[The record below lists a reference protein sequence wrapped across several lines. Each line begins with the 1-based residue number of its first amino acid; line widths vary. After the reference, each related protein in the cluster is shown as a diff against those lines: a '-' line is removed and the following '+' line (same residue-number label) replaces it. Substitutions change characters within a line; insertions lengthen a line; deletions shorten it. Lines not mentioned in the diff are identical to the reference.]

1 MLKAQWIAGV
11 FMSSEW
17 CAHQFAMLCR
27 LKPHRTLNTVL
38 SIIYF
43 HSCGTTIAADGNF
56 IFTWSYTR
64 TWQNSKIRQ
73 DWNLLNSW
81 PTLLFFQ
88 GDLTLVWALFGPFFC
103 LDTQTHRHQF
113 CIVYNNSWHER
124 RDNSYKIG
132 EAVMK
137 IGGLEVAISQS
148 MCAWP
153 QWW

>member
-1 MLKAQWIAGV
+1 MLKAQWVAGV
-11 FMSSEW
+11 FMSSGW

-88 GDLTLVWALFGPFFC
+88 GDLTLVWALKLCCPQRAERATVWKFC
-103 LDTQTHRHQF
+103 
-113 CIVYNNSWHER
+113 
-124 RDNSYKIG
+124 KIFKTLSTLAQLHFMW
-132 EAVMK
+132 E
-137 IGGLEVAISQS
+137 LQNTL
-148 MCAWP
+148 WP
-153 QWW
+153 TFAFILSILHPLT